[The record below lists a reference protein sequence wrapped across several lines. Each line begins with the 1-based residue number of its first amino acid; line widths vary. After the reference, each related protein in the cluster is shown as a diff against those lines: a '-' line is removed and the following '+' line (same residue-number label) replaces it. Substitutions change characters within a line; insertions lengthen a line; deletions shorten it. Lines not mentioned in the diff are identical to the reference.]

1 MGGAEV
7 GLDEEFVS
15 HAAILEVGGAAHKA
29 FVRPLLTIT
38 PASATNTV
46 VMKPADEKKKALLL
60 GLGLDNDD
68 GHLRVT
74 RGENFHLVG
83 GSEDTHGTMQ
93 EKAVKFNEKLK
104 GRGRRLEDISHEE
117 FRDIA
122 HEIGLSDKNLPP
134 E

>member
-1 MGGAEV
+1 
-7 GLDEEFVS
+7 
-15 HAAILEVGGAAHKA
+15 
-29 FVRPLLTIT
+29 
-38 PASATNTV
+38 
-46 VMKPADEKKKALLL
+46 MKPADDKKKALLL

-104 GRGRRLEDISHEE
+104 GRGRRLEDISREE

-122 HEIGLSDKNLPP
+122 HEIGLSDKNLP